1 MRDDDLPHLFIPYH
15 LFTIEQALV
24 IKTRASAEAIGPVV
38 KEAVEALG
46 TRRPAHDMRPLQSY
60 VDASMGDTRFLL
72 LILGGFAVASIALA
86 AIGLYG
92 TLSYLTAQRMQEFGI
107 RMALGASSWRVLR
120 EVAGEGLLLASV
132 GGALG
137 LVGAIATT
145 SVLTGL
151 LYNVTPFDS
160 VTLVGAA
167 TAIAIVAIV
176 AATHPA
182 WRAAS
187 VDPALALRAE

>member
-1 MRDDDLPHLFIPYH
+1 
-15 LFTIEQALV
+15 
-24 IKTRASAEAIGPVV
+24 
-38 KEAVEALG
+38 
-46 TRRPAHDMRPLQSY
+46 
-60 VDASMGDTRFLL
+60 MGDTRFLL

-92 TLSYLTAQRMQEFGI
+92 TLSYLTAQRTQEFGI

-132 GGALG
+132 GGASG
-137 LVGAIATT
+137 LSARIATT
-145 SVLTGL
+145 GVLAGL

-160 VTLVGAA
+160 VTLVGAVA
-167 TAIAIVAIV
+167 AMAIVAIA